1 MSVNELPATDLT
13 IGELARAAGVNVET
27 VRYYQRR
34 GLLKEPPRPIAG
46 YRRYAASEVGRLRF
60 VKRAQMLGF
69 TLGEI
74 ADLMRLA
81 DESAREQAREL
92 AARKLSLIQRKMAD
106 LAAMQRA
113 LGALLC
119 QCEASDSPGVC
130 PIIEALSRD

>member
-1 MSVNELPATDLT
+1 MSVDELPASDLT
-13 IGELARAAGVNVET
+13 IGDLAKAAGVNVET

-34 GLLKEPPRPIAG
+34 GLLTAPPRPVAG
-46 YRRYAASEVGRLRF
+46 YRRYAALEVGRLRF

-81 DESAREQAREL
+81 DDSAREQAREL

-119 QCEASDSPGVC
+119 QCEASDSPGTC

>member
-1 MSVNELPATDLT
+1 MSVNELPASDLT

-92 AARKLSLIQRKMAD
+92 AARKLSLIHDVRPERNAY
-106 LAAMQRA
+106 AAQHDSCDTS
-113 LGALLC
+113 LLKVC
-119 QCEASDSPGVC
+119 AASFSPSTIV
-130 PIIEALSRD
+130 R